1 MCTTYKES
9 VYICNRKPVQKYK
22 QIWNNNPNELNFQ
35 NGRQPISGNKDMTLN
50 YTTREINANY
60 RIKVFG
66 MNENGKKINTLVG
79 VSGLL
84 NLIGIELTNKLLARR
99 EKCMDDACVCKL
111 RRGLKVTFY
120 VK

>member
-1 MCTTYKES
+1 M
-9 VYICNRKPVQKYK
+9 NAM
-22 QIWNNNPNELNFQ
+22 
-35 NGRQPISGNKDMTLN
+35 DLN
-50 YTTREINANY
+50 YETSYINANY

-66 MNENGKKINTLVG
+66 MNEGKKINKLVG

-84 NLIGIELTNKLLARR
+84 NLIGVELFNKFMERA
-99 EKCMDDACVCKL
+99 ENCMDDACICKL